1 MTYNPVT
8 DFMALVRL
16 TAGAASV
23 AKMPGLDYVVAAM
36 ARANMFSLHVSQTA
50 PIVNQESTVWLK
62 PSLPSW
68 VAEGVVY
75 LWDGSGYAVAT
86 AELWGVLFGLVGR
99 EVFQSTAI
107 SSAVVGVNT
116 TLFAIQRTNPVSTV
130 ISLPSVASKR
140 GALKLVDWSI
150 NVVEHQ
156 ITLEPNGADT
166 IMQAADWQ
174 LFSTPD
180 QMAGLT
186 LYPSTDLDGWV
197 IAP

>member
-8 DFMALVRL
+8 DFMALIRL
-16 TAGAASV
+16 TAGVASV

-36 ARANMFSLHVSQTA
+36 ARANMFSLHVSQTQ

-62 PSLPSW
+62 PSVPTW

-75 LWDGSGYAVAT
+75 LWNGAAYVPAT

-107 SSAVVGVNT
+107 SSAIVGVNT
-116 TLFAIQRTNPVSTV
+116 TLFAVQRTNPVSTI

-140 GALKLVDWSI
+140 GPLKLVDWSI

-166 IMQAADWQ
+166 IMQAADWN